1 MILGCHDGCVPS
13 YLAAASWIHISYFMR
28 LRSNLKSTPKKNK
41 PFRSLPSPCHRSVSL
56 FYLSRNSVPKAATQH
71 AQSIQHNLCHWRESF
86 LSLVGVWPQTRS
98 WELWPFWK
106 CWPVAAA
113 LSYPAY
119 SPMRAK
125 YSLICLVSQKDWA
138 GNSALSFSFFSGSP
152 WQRMGVFC
160 LLPSSWVAGRKG
172 SESPLL
178 LGPALKS

>member
-1 MILGCHDGCVPS
+1 MILGCYDGCVPS
-13 YLAAASWIHISYFMR
+13 HLAAASWIHISYFMR

-41 PFRSLPSPCHRSVSL
+41 PFRSLPSPCNRSVSL
-56 FYLSRNSVPKAATQH
+56 FYLSRNSVPKAAPACSERS
-71 AQSIQHNLCHWRESF
+71 AQSLPLERIF
-86 LSLVGVWPQTRS
+86 SLPCRGLASDQIMGTLTLLKVLASGWSPR
-98 WELWPFWK
+98 
-106 CWPVAAA
+106 
-113 LSYPAY
+113 SYPAY

-160 LLPSSWVAGRKG
+160 LLPSTWGAGRKG